1 VIPFDDAGRTRGQ
14 PDAAKTPVAHFGAD
28 CRAGLDWLS
37 IHPKVAPVK
46 IGVVGFCIGGHPAAA
61 LAMDPKQSSLWLGFL
76 RSGIVNLKDGEVR
89 ASYTAADGLGEGR
102 VNDLRFDPDGALWVA
117 TEGGLSRLKN
127 GRIAALSG
135 KNGLPCDSVH
145 WVVEDDAHAF
155 WLVTPCGVLRIDRP
169 ELEAWAAAVDRDKD
183 AKRTVQ
189 PRYSTVRTGVRSRA
203 FAGGYTP
210 HDAKSAAGKIFTTFD
225 GVSVIEPRHVAFN
238 KLRPPVRV
246 EQVTSDRKIYEA
258 GSEGAGSCGFR
269 R

>member
-61 LAMDPKQSSLWLGFL
+61 LAMDPKQGSLWLGFL

-102 VNDLRFDPDGALWVA
+102 VNDLRFDPGGALWVA
-117 TEGGLSRLKN
+117 TEGGLNRLKN
-127 GRIAALSG
+127 GRIATLSS

-169 ELEAWAAAVDRDKD
+169 ELEAWAAAVDGIRMRMPSGPSNHGIRQFGRDKEPCFCWWLHTTRCQGRCR
-183 AKRTVQ
+183 KNL
-189 PRYSTVRTGVRSRA
+189 
-203 FAGGYTP
+203 
-210 HDAKSAAGKIFTTFD
+210 HDF
-225 GVSVIEPRHVAFN
+225 
-238 KLRPPVRV
+238 
-246 EQVTSDRKIYEA
+246 
-258 GSEGAGSCGFR
+258 
-269 R
+269 